1 MIPMPTSYSSLSR
14 FYADD
19 ERRHGSPELDLG
31 LRWRG
36 EDATYRAAWVRATG
50 EVYLFEHL
58 RPGGEGGTVHVLG
71 RRFDAAGVH
80 QAFAGWRDVCGEPG
94 SLTWLLERSAYST
107 PLAA

>member
-14 FYADD
+14 FYAADD
-19 ERRHGSPELDLG
+19 RRHPSPEVDLG

-36 EDATYRAAWVRATG
+36 AHATYRAAWIRETR

-58 RPGGEGGTVHVLG
+58 RACGAGGTVHVLG
-71 RRFDAAGVH
+71 RRFDAAGLLA
-80 QAFAGWRDVCGEPG
+80 AFCGWRDVCGKPG
-94 SLTWLLERSAYST
+94 SLTWLLERSAYSA

>member
-1 MIPMPTSYSSLSR
+1 MIPMPISYDSLAE

-19 ERRHGSPELDLG
+19 ERRRGSAEIDVG

-36 EDATYRAAWVRATG
+36 ANATYRAAWVRDTR
-50 EVYLFEHL
+50 EIYLFEHL
-58 RPGGEGGTVHVLG
+58 RPEGGGGAVHVLG
-71 RRFDAAGVH
+71 HRYDEAALA

-94 SLTWLLERSAYST
+94 SLTWLLARSAYTT